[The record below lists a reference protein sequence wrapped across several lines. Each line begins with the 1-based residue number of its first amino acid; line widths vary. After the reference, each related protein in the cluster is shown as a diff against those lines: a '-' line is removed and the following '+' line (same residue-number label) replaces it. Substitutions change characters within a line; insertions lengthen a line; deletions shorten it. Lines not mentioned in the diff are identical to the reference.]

1 MKNMNYNQK
10 KCRIRQYSQY
20 GILLCL
26 LFISPFSPIGAKPI
40 VTEST
45 QVRNDERIIKGVVKD
60 VNGEALIGV
69 SVKAKS
75 TNVTTITDLNGN
87 FEIKVQG
94 SDALIF
100 SYIGFN
106 VLEVST
112 SGKDTLEV
120 ILHENTKELD
130 EVVVVGYG
138 VQKKKLTTGATIQ
151 VSGNDLQKLST
162 SSAIGAMQSQTPGV
176 NITQSSGMPGEG
188 FKVNIRGIGTTGNS
202 NPLYVIDGVAG
213 GDINL
218 LNPSDIESIDVLKDA
233 ATSAIYGARAANGVI
248 LVTTKQAKAGKIQA
262 SYDGYVGWQNVYK
275 MPSLLNAQQYM
286 SIMNEIRFNEGTPLI
301 DFASVVPNE
310 YKAVQNGW
318 NGTNWLDEIRNKN
331 AVTQNHSINL
341 TGGSETSKFAMGFSY
356 SAQDG
361 IIGKPVAPDYSRY
374 TFRINSDHVLLKVKD
389 FDAIKIGE
397 NLTYTH
403 TTNAGIGI
411 GNQYWNDIHNVL
423 IATPLM
429 PVYNSN
435 GGYFD
440 QPSKV
445 ATDWGLDGA
454 MSNPIADMVYQRGL
468 NKSKNYALQANTYV
482 QIQPIKNLIFRS
494 SFGYKQN
501 SSSYRSYTPVYDL
514 STTNKNVEDRVVQN
528 MGLGHNWTLDNT
540 VSYAW
545 NIEMKH
551 NFDAVIGQSME
562 KWGMGEDLEAENRN
576 SLFPGSWDHAWIGNT
591 QGINST
597 NTRISGQPWGEGSI
611 ASFFG
616 RVNYNF
622 NETYMASVIMRTDG
636 SSNFAKGNR
645 WGYFPSVSL
654 GWVPTNEAFMNGTKS
669 WLDFFKLRASWGQ
682 NGNCNIDPFQYLA
695 TISFDTHNAYY
706 WGNNKGQLINGGYPD
721 ILPNADVTW
730 EKSEQW
736 DIGFDSYFLN
746 SRLGVI
752 FDWYT
757 KNTKDWLVRAP
768 ILASYGTGAPYING
782 GYIRNQG
789 IEVAFNW
796 NDKFSR
802 DFRYGANFNFTYNK
816 NEVIEID
823 NTEGIIHGPEHVLSQ
838 GTKEMFR
845 AQVGYPIGYFWGYKT
860 DGVFQNQAQ
869 INEYKAAGKG
879 VLNGAQAGDLIFV
892 DTNNDGTI
900 TDDDKVQIGNP
911 NPKFKIGF
919 SMNFEYKGVDL
930 SFVAYGAF
938 GHQIAKSYRS
948 FADSPL
954 QNYTTD
960 IFDRWHGEGTSNKL
974 PRLTSGSH
982 SNWQN
987 ISDIY
992 IEDAD
997 FLKLQ
1002 NVTIGYDFKKL
1013 FPQMPLTQARLYFT
1027 AQNLFTITGYSGM
1040 DPEIGY
1046 GYSNETPWASGI
1058 DVGFYPSPRTY
1069 LVGVNLKF

>member
-20 GILLCL
+20 GLLLCL
-26 LFISPFSPIGAKPI
+26 LFINPFVSVGAKSI
-40 VTEST
+40 VAETV
-45 QVRNDERIIKGVVKD
+45 QVGNNDRIVKGVVKD

-75 TNVTTITDLNGN
+75 TNVAVITDLDGN

-94 SDALIF
+94 DDALVF

-106 VLEVST
+106 TLEVST
-112 SGKDTLEV
+112 AGKDALEI

-138 VQKKKLTTGATIQ
+138 VQKKKLTTGATVQ
-151 VSGNDLQKLST
+151 VTGNDLQKLST
-162 SSAIGAMQSQTPGV
+162 NSALGAMQSQTPGV

-202 NPLYVIDGVAG
+202 APLYVIDGVAG

-218 LNPSDIESIDVLKDA
+218 LNPSDIESVDVLKDA
-233 ATSAIYGARAANGVI
+233 ASSAIYGARAANGVI
-248 LVTTKQAKAGKIQA
+248 LVTTKQAKAGKLQA

-286 SIMNEIRFNEGTPLI
+286 TIMNEIRYNEGTPLI

-310 YKAVQNGW
+310 YQAVQNGW
-318 NGTNWLDEIRNKN
+318 EGTNWLDEMRNKN
-331 AVTQNHSINL
+331 AVTQNHAINL
-341 TGGSETSKFAMGFSY
+341 TGGSETSKFSVGFSY

-361 IIGKPVAPDYSRY
+361 IIGKPVAPEYSRY
-374 TFRINSDHVLLKVKD
+374 TFRLNSDHVLLKVRD
-389 FDAIKIGE
+389 FEAIKIGE
-397 NLTYTH
+397 NLTYTF
-403 TTNAGIGI
+403 TTKAGIGV
-411 GNQYWNDIHNVL
+411 GNQYWNDIHNALV
-423 IATPLM
+423 ATPLM

-435 GGYFD
+435 GDYFD

-445 ATDWGLDGA
+445 ATNWGLDGA

-468 NKSKNYALQANTYV
+468 NKNKNYALQANAYV

-494 SFGYKQN
+494 AFGYKLN
-501 SSSYRSYTPVYDL
+501 SNSYRSYKPVYDL
-514 STTNKNVEDRVVQN
+514 STTNKNVEDIVNQS
-528 MGLGHNWTLDNT
+528 MSSGHNWTLDNT

-545 NIEMKH
+545 NIDKKH

-562 KWGMGEDLEAENRN
+562 KWGMGEELAAENKN
-576 SLFPGSWDHAWIGNT
+576 SLFSGSWDHAWITNT
-591 QGINST
+591 QGISAT
-597 NTRISGQPWGEGSI
+597 NTRISGQPWGEGSL

-616 RVNYNF
+616 RVNYNL
-622 NETYMASVIMRTDG
+622 NETYMASLIMRSDG

-645 WGYFPSVSL
+645 WGYFPSVSV
-654 GWVPTNEAFMNGTKS
+654 GWVPTNESFMDGTKS
-669 WLDFFKLRASWGQ
+669 WLDFFKLRASWGK
-682 NGNCNIDPFQYLA
+682 NGNCNIDAFQYLA
-695 TISFDTHNAYY
+695 TISFDTHNGYY
-706 WGNNKGQLINGGYPD
+706 WGNNKEQLVNGGYPD
-721 ILPNADVTW
+721 ILPNPDVTW

-746 SRLGVI
+746 SRLGVM
-752 FDWYT
+752 FDWYV

-782 GYIRNQG
+782 GNVRNQG
-789 IEVAFNW
+789 VEIALNW
-796 NDKFSR
+796 NDKFSK

-816 NEVIEID
+816 NEVTEIA
-823 NTEGIIHGPEHVLSQ
+823 NSEGIIHGPEHVLSQ

-860 DGVFQNQAQ
+860 DGVFQNQTQ
-869 INEYKAAGKG
+869 IDEYKASGKG
-879 VLNGAQAGDLIFV
+879 VLTGAQPGDLIFV
-892 DTNNDGTI
+892 DSNNDGAI

-911 NPKFKIGF
+911 HPKFKIGF
-919 SMNFEYKGVDL
+919 GMNFDYKGFDF
-930 SFVAYGAF
+930 SFTANGAF

-954 QNYTTD
+954 QNYTTE
-960 IFDRWHGEGTSNKL
+960 IFERWHGEGTSNKL

-982 SNWQN
+982 TNWQN

-997 FLKLQ
+997 YVKLQ
-1002 NVTIGYDFKKL
+1002 NVTIGYDFKKI
-1013 FPQMPLTQARLYFT
+1013 FPQMPLAQARLYFT

-1046 GYSNETPWASGI
+1046 GYSDETPWASGI
-1058 DVGFYPSPRTY
+1058 DLGFYPSPRTY